1 MPEISTTKAFLRR
14 IIAPLRLLR
23 SLGILLSGYSAYART
38 GKTPE
43 RAYQAMIMIFC
54 LTRGHF
60 NELLSNFIA
69 KRRPKVQ
76 IDHPVGLLGNL
87 QGQRGK
93 DLHAQLKRDGFIVFP
108 SALPAEACDRL
119 MEMAMSTPASV
130 RRMDHEPEGAPQR
143 TALFQPGNL
152 LATRY
157 DYNPSTL
164 LDTPDVQALLAD
176 PSILHLV
183 QEYLGCLPLADVLSM
198 WWHTDY
204 QKKADSNAAQLYHF
218 DMDRVKWLKIFI
230 YLTDV
235 GPQNG
240 PHSFIKGTHRPK
252 AIPAHLLQRGYAR
265 ITDDEVQEAFSEEAC
280 MEFCAPRGSIII
292 EDTRGLHKGATVSGD
307 ARLILQLQFSN
318 SLFGTNYPEA
328 KFSKVIDPN
337 FKKMLGQ
344 APEIYRQY
352 S

>member
-1 MPEISTTKAFLRR
+1 M
-14 IIAPLRLLR
+14 PLRLLR
-23 SLGILLSGYSAYART
+23 NLGILLSGYSAYSKT

-43 RAYQAMIMIFC
+43 RAFQAMIAMFC

-60 NELLSNFIA
+60 NELLSALIA
-69 KRRPKVQ
+69 KRRPKIQ
-76 IDHPVGLLGNL
+76 IDHPAGLLGNL

-93 DLHAQLKRDGFIVFP
+93 ELLHQLNRDGFILFP
-108 SALPAEACDRL
+108 SALPPDACDRL
-119 MEMAMSTPASV
+119 MEMAMNTPASV
-130 RRMDHEPEGAPQR
+130 RRMDDEPEDTPQR
-143 TALFQPGNL
+143 SALFQPGKL

-157 DYNPSTL
+157 DYNPSAL

-176 PSILHLV
+176 PSILYLV

-198 WWHTDY
+198 WWHTAY
-204 QKKADSNAAQLYHF
+204 QNKADSNAAQLYHF
-218 DMDRVKWLKIFI
+218 DLDRVKWLKVFI

-240 PHSFIKGTHRPK
+240 PHSFVRGTHKPN

-265 ITDDEVQEAFSEEAC
+265 ITDEEVKNTFSDDEC
-280 MEFCAPRGSIII
+280 MEFSAPRGSIII

-307 ARLILQLQFSN
+307 SRLILQLQFSN
-318 SLFGTNYPEA
+318 SLFGGNYPEA
-328 KFSKVIDPN
+328 KISSVIDSN
-337 FKKMLGQ
+337 LKNMLGL

-352 S
+352 T